1 MFLRAEDFDSKSNE
15 TRLEPHEGTDTG
27 IASTEFSEN
36 DSQHM
41 RRQFS
46 PIGLSEEVL
55 DDVKLPV
62 IVIEN
67 YLSLGTS

>member
-1 MFLRAEDFDSKSNE
+1 MFLRAEDFDSKSNK

-27 IASTEFSEN
+27 IASAKFSEN
-36 DSQHM
+36 NSQHM

-46 PIGLSEEVL
+46 PIRLCKEVL
-55 DDVKLPV
+55 DDIKLPA
-62 IVIEN
+62 IFIEK